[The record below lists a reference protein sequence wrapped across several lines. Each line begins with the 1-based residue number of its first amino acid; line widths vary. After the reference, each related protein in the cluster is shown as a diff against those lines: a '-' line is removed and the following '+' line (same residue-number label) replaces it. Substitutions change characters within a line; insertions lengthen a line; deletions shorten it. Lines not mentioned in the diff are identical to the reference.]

1 MRTEWGIP
9 ASGPHSE
16 KWEPVFGEKCASKQ
30 KARAIFRLIQNEN
43 RCSAGKSAAF
53 RSLIRTVLVGFCLV
67 IAAASA
73 TDVQPVNAQS
83 VLKVFAERFGHDET
97 ARESRSRTVP
107 GRDERYRPTSDEWED
122 AQPGRDRGRSVRR
135 HEVESGET
143 LFRIAKRYGV
153 TVEALQR
160 ANSIDDPTTLR
171 IGQSLLIPDD
181 KDIGSQVQLDR
192 DASEQPRGH
201 RKDDWREE
209 ESRTKPRERADRES
223 SFDEWRRSDEGYE
236 PDQQRAPAWRERPQ
250 QERGSREP
258 ERSEAAPRA
267 RDAGGLRALA
277 RTMSEPAGG
286 RDGEIPAGYIF
297 FAQLVAADL
306 KVGEMLRGWL
316 DDKSRARRISA
327 ELDLDFIYGR
337 GPEAEPD
344 RFYIPYIR
352 TGPPLSR
359 SGKRYALSRAMPPAG
374 NAFVVQLQASLIEL
388 HNRAVDLLI
397 ERHLASERSRYC
409 NGDCSNAEL
418 ARALPESKRRLLFDD
433 ARETVIHYYHRI
445 IIEDLLPRL
454 IGPERTQDIISNGR
468 DLFFPKGF
476 RDGDSDPVKDPF
488 IPYEFALAA
497 YQFTASQIRPSYV
510 MREGQRPRRFDPAV
524 LAANRPVRERLRDG
538 DLADWRYFVDVLPD
552 APDGFNFARRIDP
565 FVASSGGYSEQRRGS
580 PNFAAGILM
589 AGANARLP
597 DGQQVAQ
604 KLLPELRR
612 RGLLYLWQ
620 SPDSSQGDE
629 DSIWRQYV
637 LAPDRPTRETLG
649 RGGTPLW
656 YYVLQ
661 EAEAVGGPTEFGHS
675 AHPYAQSVRTAARG
689 GRDRRD
695 NATAAEGGNTLGPVG
710 GTIVG
715 EVLIGLAEH
724 YALKTGKGLG
734 FQPPIGASAYGERL
748 RFGLTR
754 VRARGGEL
762 GERFLLRNLLID
774 AGAGV
779 ALD

>member
-1 MRTEWGIP
+1 MST
-9 ASGPHSE
+9 
-16 KWEPVFGEKCASKQ
+16 
-30 KARAIFRLIQNEN
+30 
-43 RCSAGKSAAF
+43 AA
-53 RSLIRTVLVGFCLV
+53 L
-67 IAAASA
+67 A
-73 TDVQPVNAQS
+73 TGVQPVNAQS

-97 ARESRSRTVP
+97 ARETRSRTVP
-107 GRDERYRPTSDEWED
+107 RREERYRPTTEEWED
-122 AQPGRDRGRSVRR
+122 ARPDRDRGRSVRR
-135 HEVESGET
+135 HEVEGGET

-160 ANSIDDPTTLR
+160 VNRIDDPTTLR
-171 IGQSLLIPDD
+171 IGQSLVIPDD
-181 KDIGSQVQLDR
+181 EDIGSQAQFDR
-192 DASEQPRGH
+192 GASEPRRGD
-201 RKDDWREE
+201 RNDDWRED
-209 ESRTKPRERADRES
+209 ESRPKSRERAARQS
-223 SFDEWRRSDEGYE
+223 SSDEWGRSDEGYE

-250 QERGSREP
+250 QERGRREP
-258 ERSEAAPRA
+258 ERREPAPRSG
-267 RDAGGLRALA
+267 DAGGLRALA

-286 RDGEIPAGYIF
+286 RDGEMPAGYTF

-306 KVGEMLRGWL
+306 KVGEMQRGWL
-316 DDKSRARRISA
+316 DESARARRISA
-327 ELDLDFIYGR
+327 ELDLDIIYGR
-337 GPEAEPD
+337 GPDSDPD
-344 RFYIPYIR
+344 RFYVPYIR

-409 NGDCSNAEL
+409 EGDCSNAEL

-433 ARETVIHYYHRI
+433 AREIVIHYYHRI
-445 IIEDLLPRL
+445 IIEDFLPRL

-476 RDGDSDPVKDPF
+476 RDGESDTVKDPF

-510 MREGQRPRRFDPAV
+510 MRAGKRPRRFDPAA
-524 LAANRPVRERLRDG
+524 LAANRAVRERLRVD
-538 DLADWRYFVDVLPD
+538 DLADWRYFVDVLPE
-552 APDGFNFARRIDP
+552 APDGFNFTRSIDP
-565 FVASSGGYSEQRRGS
+565 FIASSGGYWEQRRGA
-580 PNFAAGILM
+580 PNLAAGILV
-589 AGANARLP
+589 AGAHARLP

-620 SPDSSQGDE
+620 SPDGSHGDE

-649 RGGTPLW
+649 RDGTPLW

-661 EAEAVGGPTEFGHS
+661 EAEALGAASEFGHS
-675 AHPYAQSVRTAARG
+675 AQPYAQSVRTAARS
-689 GRDRRD
+689 RPDRRV

-762 GERFLLRNLLID
+762 GERYLLRNLLID